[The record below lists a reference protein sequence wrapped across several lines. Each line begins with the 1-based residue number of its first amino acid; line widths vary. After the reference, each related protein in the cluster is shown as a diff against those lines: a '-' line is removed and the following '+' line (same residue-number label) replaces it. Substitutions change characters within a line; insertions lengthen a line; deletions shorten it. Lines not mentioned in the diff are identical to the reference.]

1 MTGFVNSV
9 GTCFRKYADFSGRAG
24 RPEYW
29 WFFLFA
35 VVGSALF
42 AILDAAIFGVD
53 AETSQ
58 APRILSGLF
67 HLAILLPMLSVAW
80 RRMHDTGR
88 PGWYVLLPM
97 LLSFVFLFAALAGVV
112 TFAAVETRLDDASV
126 LIAPAAWLGGL
137 GALLVA
143 LVQFALAILML
154 WWLTRPSQ
162 PGSNQYGPAPA
173 Q

>member
-1 MTGFVNSV
+1 MGFLNAVK
-9 GTCFRKYADFSGRAG
+9 TCFRKYAVFSGRAS

-35 VVGSALF
+35 VVLSALF
-42 AILDAAIFGVD
+42 AVVDAAIFGVD
-53 AETSQ
+53 AETGQ
-58 APRILSGLF
+58 TPRVLGGLF
-67 HLAILLPMLSVAW
+67 QLAILLPMLAVAW

-97 LLSFVFLFAALAGVV
+97 LLSFTFLFAALAGVV
-112 TFAAVETRLDDASV
+112 TFAAVETQLDDPGV

-137 GALLVA
+137 GVA
-143 LVQFALAILML
+143 LAAVVQLALAILML

-162 PGSNQYGPAPA
+162 SGSNQYGPASVK
-173 Q
+173 